1 MRVEKPGENFRREI
15 TSMASYDA
23 KIAGYTVTIN
33 YQQGGTNQIGVKKP
47 AKVKA
52 WAICPVSEKRI
63 EGASNSMGEATRDV
77 EKKVAESIQTET
89 EAKIAEPAEV

>member
-1 MRVEKPGENFRREI
+1 
-15 TSMASYDA
+15 MASYDA

-63 EGASNSMGEATRDV
+63 EGASNSMGESTRMV
-77 EKKVAESIQTET
+77 EKLVGECIEKALEEKNAET
-89 EAKIAEPAEV
+89 AAPAGGK

>member
-1 MRVEKPGENFRREI
+1 
-15 TSMASYDA
+15 MASYEA
-23 KIAGYTVTIN
+23 KISGYTVTIN

-63 EGASNSMGEATRDV
+63 DGASNSMGEATRTV
-77 EKKVAESIQTET
+77 EKLIAESIVSET
-89 EAKIAEPAEV
+89 EAKAAEATAVEA

>member
-1 MRVEKPGENFRREI
+1 
-15 TSMASYDA
+15 MASYDA

-63 EGASNSMGEATRDV
+63 EGASNSMGESTRMV
-77 EKKVAESIQTET
+77 EKLVAECIQTT
-89 EAKIAEPAEV
+89 LEAKDAEAVPAGGK

>member
-1 MRVEKPGENFRREI
+1 
-15 TSMASYDA
+15 MASYEA
-23 KIAGYTVTIN
+23 SISGYTVTIN

-63 EGASNSMGEATRDV
+63 EGASNSMGEATRTV
-77 EKKVAESIQTET
+77 EKAVAECIQTSL
-89 EAKIAEPAEV
+89 EAKDAETAAPVGK

>member
-1 MRVEKPGENFRREI
+1 
-15 TSMASYDA
+15 MASYEA
-23 KIAGYTVTIN
+23 TISGYTVTVN

-63 EGASNSMGEATRDV
+63 DGASNSMGEATRMV
-77 EKKVAESIQTET
+77 EKAVAECIVTAL
-89 EAKIAEPAEV
+89 EAKAAEAAAPASLTTVAVEA

>member
-1 MRVEKPGENFRREI
+1 
-15 TSMASYDA
+15 MASYEA
-23 KIAGYTVTIN
+23 KISGYTVTIN

-63 EGASNSMGEATRDV
+63 DGASNSMGESTRMV
-77 EKKVAESIQTET
+77 EKLVAQSIEDET
-89 EAKIAEPAEV
+89 NAKAAASASAEAVAVEA

>member
-1 MRVEKPGENFRREI
+1 
-15 TSMASYDA
+15 MASYDT
-23 KIAGYTVTIN
+23 KISGYTVTIN

-63 EGASNSMGEATRDV
+63 EGASNSMGESTRMV
-77 EKKVAESIQTET
+77 EKLVGECIQTT
-89 EAKIAEPAEV
+89 LEAKEAETAVPAGGK

>member
-1 MRVEKPGENFRREI
+1 
-15 TSMASYDA
+15 MASYEA
-23 KIAGYTVTIN
+23 KISGYTVTIN

-63 EGASNSMGEATRDV
+63 DGASNSMGEATRTV
-77 EKKVAESIQTET
+77 EKLVAESIVSET
-89 EAKIAEPAEV
+89 EAKAAEASAVEA

>member
-1 MRVEKPGENFRREI
+1 
-15 TSMASYDA
+15 MASYEA
-23 KIAGYTVTIN
+23 TISGYTVTVN

-63 EGASNSMGEATRDV
+63 DGASNSMGEATRMV
-77 EKKVAESIQTET
+77 EKSVAESIET
-89 EAKIAEPAEV
+89 ALEAKAAEAAAPASLAPVAVEA

>member
-1 MRVEKPGENFRREI
+1 
-15 TSMASYDA
+15 MASYDA

-63 EGASNSMGEATRDV
+63 DAADNSMGVATREV
-77 EKKVAESIQTET
+77 ERKVAESIETET
-89 EAKIAEPAEV
+89 EAKKAAPAEA

>member
-1 MRVEKPGENFRREI
+1 
-15 TSMASYDA
+15 MASYEA
-23 KIAGYTVTIN
+23 TISGYTVTVN

-63 EGASNSMGEATRDV
+63 DGASNSMGEATRMV
-77 EKKVAESIQTET
+77 EKAVAESIVTAL
-89 EAKIAEPAEV
+89 EAKAAEAAAPASLTPVAVEA

>member
-1 MRVEKPGENFRREI
+1 
-15 TSMASYDA
+15 MASYDA
-23 KIAGYTVTIN
+23 EIAGYTVTIN

-63 EGASNSMGEATRDV
+63 EAASNSMGESTREV
-77 EKKVAESIQTET
+77 QRKVAECIQET
-89 EAKIAEPAEV
+89 LEAKNAEAAPAGGK

>member
-1 MRVEKPGENFRREI
+1 M
-15 TSMASYDA
+15 SMASYEA
-23 KIAGYTVTIN
+23 TISGYTVTVN

-63 EGASNSMGEATRDV
+63 DGASNSMGEATRMV
-77 EKKVAESIQTET
+77 EKAVAECIVTAL
-89 EAKIAEPAEV
+89 EAKAAEAAAPASLTPVAVEA

>member
-1 MRVEKPGENFRREI
+1 
-15 TSMASYDA
+15 MASYDA
-23 KIAGYTVTIN
+23 TIAGYTVTIN

-63 EGASNSMGEATRDV
+63 EGASNSMGESTRMV
-77 EKKVAESIQTET
+77 EKLVADSIQTET
-89 EAKIAEPAEV
+89 EAKNAEAAVPAGVK

>member
-1 MRVEKPGENFRREI
+1 
-15 TSMASYDA
+15 MASYEA
-23 KIAGYTVTIN
+23 TISGYTVTVN

-63 EGASNSMGEATRDV
+63 DGASNSMGEATRMV
-77 EKKVAESIQTET
+77 EKAVAECIET
-89 EAKIAEPAEV
+89 ALEAKSAEANAPAAAASVAVEA

>member
-1 MRVEKPGENFRREI
+1 
-15 TSMASYDA
+15 MASYDA

-52 WAICPVSEKRI
+52 WAICPISEKRI
-63 EGASNSMGEATRDV
+63 EGASNSMGEATRTV
-77 EKKVAESIQTET
+77 EKAVAESIQTAT
-89 EAKIAEPAEV
+89 EAKAAEGQPVEA